1 MTDLQRSKLRNL
13 ASKADDI
20 LTNQQTVNTLLTGID
35 DNYIA
40 AINEELD
47 KKLID
52 VIIAIRQLGDE
63 MLGRTNL

>member
-13 ASKADDI
+13 VSKADDI